1 MCLSIHIVSTRS
13 FVEGYSGRSRRK
25 ISAPEPQSWRHPDEM
40 TTALNTVHELRD
52 IALPKK
58 VEPRLL
64 LTTLSLMRVVSRLFV
79 IVALCFAIGLHWC
92 ALQSIAWTTMVIEY
106 SKDAPFTE
114 ALAKALDGQH
124 PCSLCHAVQTGKK
137 SEQKNNVRVVTKID
151 FYCVAFTNSRIHEF
165 LPLVYPADTTAP
177 IARPDSPP
185 TPPPRLVA

>member
-1 MCLSIHIVSTRS
+1 MLHDQKR
-13 FVEGYSGRSRRK
+13 
-25 ISAPEPQSWRHPDEM
+25 
-40 TTALNTVHELRD
+40 LNS
-52 IALPKK
+52 P
-58 VEPRLL
+58 LL
-64 LTTLSLMRVVSRLFV
+64 LPTLSRMRIASRLFV

-137 SEQKNNVRVVTKID
+137 SEQKNNVRIVTKID
-151 FYCVAFTNSRIHEF
+151 FYCVASTNSRIHEF
-165 LPLVYPADTTAP
+165 IPLGYPAETTAA